1 MTTALLDRANPLWQG
16 LDDAGAARV
25 AQLFVQAEFAPGER
39 LIRQGPR
46 SDAAFIV
53 ETGDVQVVR
62 ELPGGRTIPLDEMG
76 PGAVIGELGL
86 LADAQRLA
94 SVIARGQVKAQK
106 LTASAFQA
114 GAEALDPA
122 MLTVARNLLG
132 VMGRRLADQS
142 ARIADTS
149 TAKILGGHAA
159 SPPPALDIEAFDWRG
174 FAPILPAFA
183 AFAAPEMTAFLA
195 ALKAESLPKGAMF
208 IPAGTV
214 AERASFVIRGAAAAT
229 YEIDGQSHGLNVL
242 GPGELCAAS
251 FLIERQPADLTYVAR
266 EPLILASMPIDD
278 FHTMLHRDDALGL
291 ALIKT
296 AAWSLS
302 RGFARSN
309 NLLGNAARLAR
320 AGRA

>member
-1 MTTALLDRANPLWQG
+1 MTMALLDRANPLWHG

-25 AQLFVQAEFAPGER
+25 AKLFVKTEFAPGER
-39 LIRQGPR
+39 LIRQGPP

-53 ETGDVQVVR
+53 ESGNVQVVR
-62 ELPGGRTIPLDEMG
+62 ELPGGRAIPLDEMG

-86 LADAQRLA
+86 LAEAHRLA
-94 SVIARGQVKAQK
+94 SVVAQDPVMAQK
-106 LTASAFQA
+106 LTASAFRA
-114 GAEALDPA
+114 GTDALDPA

-142 ARIADTS
+142 ARIAGAS
-149 TAKILGGHAA
+149 TAKILGGQAA
-159 SPPPALDIEAFDWRG
+159 PPPRALDIEAFDWRG

-183 AFAAPEMTAFLA
+183 PFAAPEMIAFLG
-195 ALKAESLPKGAMF
+195 ALKAVSLPKGAEF
-208 IPAGTV
+208 IPAG
-214 AERASFVIRGAAAAT
+214 AAPDHASFVIRGAAAAA
-229 YEIDGQSHGLNVL
+229 YEIDGTRHSLNVL

-251 FLIERQPADLTYVAR
+251 VLIERQSTDLTYVAR
-266 EPLILASMPIDD
+266 EPLVLAAMPADI
-278 FHTMLHRDDALGL
+278 FQAMLHRDDALGL

-296 AAWSLS
+296 VAWSLS
-302 RGFARSN
+302 RGFGRSN